1 MWGHP
6 VVGGVDPTQDGTGAA
21 GMRLSTEIRSEN
33 PLGRAG
39 TERLPRVCGSSAVP
53 SSTPR

>member
-1 MWGHP
+1 
-6 VVGGVDPTQDGTGAA
+6 
-21 GMRLSTEIRSEN
+21 MRLSTEIRSEN